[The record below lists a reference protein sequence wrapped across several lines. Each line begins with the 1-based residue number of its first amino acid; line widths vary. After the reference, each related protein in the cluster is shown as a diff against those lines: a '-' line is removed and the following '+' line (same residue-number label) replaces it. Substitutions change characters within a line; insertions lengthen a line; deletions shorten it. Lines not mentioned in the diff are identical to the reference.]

1 MLVRYLPWREMFSM
15 VVLASYHNIHCE
27 KEVRK
32 CGIVGEVKWMDLID
46 EISGGY
52 LQYLLATP
60 LLFFCSFTISPDCMV
75 SRPSR

>member
-1 MLVRYLPWREMFSM
+1 MFSM
-15 VVLASYHNIHCE
+15 VVLVSYHNIHCE

-60 LLFFCSFTISPDCMV
+60 LLFFCSFTISPDYMGIT
-75 SRPSR
+75 SEYR